1 MKRRVRWIACSAAL
15 VLGASAFWQGLQV
28 TRDCVYSDK
37 VSRIVRFA
45 VVTDLHSTW
54 YGEAQSGL
62 IDAITREDP
71 DAVLLA
77 GDIVDDERPRDAAKA
92 FLQAVTQKY
101 PTYCVLGNHEFR
113 IPAPEEVKDWARD
126 LGVTVL
132 DGTGETVTLNDE
144 TVRICGVDD
153 PACGTL
159 SWQSQ
164 FDTVCRMAQDT
175 DTYTILLSHR
185 PERTNEYTNSPFD
198 LVVSGHAHGGQVRI
212 PLLLPGGLIAPGQ
225 GLFPAYTSGLHELEG
240 TTLLVSRGLC
250 RNGIPRVFNRPEL
263 VIIDVTPKNAYTG
276 T

>member
-37 VSRIVRFA
+37 VSKIVRLA
-45 VVTDLHSTW
+45 LVTDLHSTW
-54 YGEAQSGL
+54 YGEAQSRL
-62 IDAITREDP
+62 IDAITWEAP

-101 PTYCVLGNHEFR
+101 PTYYVLGNHEFR
-113 IPAPEEVKDWARD
+113 IPASEKVKDWARE

-132 DGTGETVTLNDE
+132 DGTGETVTLNDQ

-164 FDTVCRMAQDT
+164 FDTVCRMAQ

>member
-1 MKRRVRWIACSAAL
+1 MKGRYWKVAAVCAVVALSTAAL
-15 VLGASAFWQGLQV
+15 WQGLQ
-28 TRDCVYSDK
+28 TTHYTLASPHLK
-37 VSRIVRFA
+37 KPVRFA

-54 YGEAQSGL
+54 YGENQSELVG
-62 IDAITREDP
+62 AIEREHP

-101 PTYCVLGNHEFR
+101 PTYYVLGNHEFR

-132 DGTGETVTLNDE
+132 DGTGETVTLNDQ

-198 LVVSGHAHGGQVRI
+198 LVVSGHAHGGQVRL
-212 PLLLPGGLIAPGQ
+212 PLVLPNGLIAPGQ
-225 GLFPAYTSGLHELEG
+225 GLFPKYTTGLHELEN

-250 RNGIPRVFNRPEL
+250 RNWMPRVCNRPEL
-263 VIIDVTPKNAYTG
+263 VILDVTP
-276 T
+276 